1 MRRLGGSATLRGVLE
16 LVPRPWLIAGVA
28 LLVAGVVVGVV
39 ADGKGDVVGFG
50 VAGVGAILLVGLAF
64 YAVGRS
70 EDRDREQ
77 RPSG

>member
-1 MRRLGGSATLRGVLE
+1 MRD
-16 LVPRPWLIAGVA
+16 LVPRPWLVAGVV
-28 LLVAGVVVGVV
+28 LLVAGVVLAAVGDHKV
-39 ADGKGDVVGFG
+39 D
-50 VAGVGAILLVGLAF
+50 VAGFAVGGAGAIVLVGLAF

>member
-1 MRRLGGSATLRGVLE
+1 MTG
-16 LVPRPWLIAGVA
+16 LVPRPWVIAGVV
-28 LLVAGVVVGVV
+28 LLVAGILIAAV

-50 VAGVGAILLVGLAF
+50 VGGAGAILLVGLAF

-77 RPSG
+77 RPMG

>member
-1 MRRLGGSATLRGVLE
+1 MCDAPPVRD
-16 LVPRPWLIAGVA
+16 LVPRPWLVAGLV
-28 LLVAGVVVGVV
+28 LLVAGIVLAAVGDHKLDV
-39 ADGKGDVVGFG
+39 AGFG
-50 VAGVGAILLVGLAF
+50 VGGAGAIVLVGLAF

>member
-1 MRRLGGSATLRGVLE
+1 MLD
-16 LVPRPWLIAGVA
+16 LVPRPWLIAGVV
-28 LLVAGVVVGVV
+28 LLVAGVVVSVA

-50 VAGVGAILLVGLAF
+50 VAGAGAILLVGLAF

-77 RPSG
+77 RPGG

>member
-1 MRRLGGSATLRGVLE
+1 VSD

-28 LLVAGVVVGVV
+28 LLVAGIVIAIA

-50 VAGVGAILLVGLAF
+50 VGGAGAVLLVGLAF

-77 RPSG
+77 RPTG

>member
-1 MRRLGGSATLRGVLE
+1 MRD
-16 LVPRPWLIAGVA
+16 LVPRPWLVAGLV
-28 LLVAGVVVGVV
+28 LLVAGIVLAAVGDHKLDV
-39 ADGKGDVVGFG
+39 AGFG
-50 VAGVGAILLVGLAF
+50 VGGAGAIVLVGLAF

>member
-1 MRRLGGSATLRGVLE
+1 MLD

-28 LLVAGVVVGVV
+28 LLVAGVVVSIV

-50 VAGVGAILLVGLAF
+50 LGGAGAILLVGLAF